1 MVEATNYNH
10 TLVERK
16 HGLKR
21 NSQKNSSSRDNNSSW
36 LHPNYALG
44 PATLYWIILTGNK
57 VSNRIRKFIL
67 LSKWDTS
74 EIDGTF
80 LNHYDASQSNIRS

>member
-1 MVEATNYNH
+1 MVEATNYNQ

-21 NSQKNSSSRDNNSSW
+21 NSQKNSSLRDNNSSW
-36 LHPNYALG
+36 LDPNYALG

-57 VSNRIRKFIL
+57 DIQQ
-67 LSKWDTS
+67 DS
-74 EIDGTF
+74 EIHSPIQVGYVR
-80 LNHYDASQSNIRS
+80 N